1 MLLPR
6 LMALRYSR
14 GLSRPQST
22 MKPTPCPSCQ
32 QTMSKH
38 RFERLHHGEVI
49 LDLSYPCQ
57 GIWFDDFE
65 SVQITPG
72 GIIELFKL
80 LNEHRDDQ
88 HQPLRDPLQCPRC
101 REKLLHGIDHAK
113 HGGQFNYH
121 RCLQKHGRFTTFGQ
135 FMIEKGFVR
144 QLAPAEITAL
154 AARVGTIRCN
164 GCGAP
169 VDIRHN
175 HACTHCRAP
184 IAILDADAVEQAL
197 ARYQHAEIKR
207 TTVNVDALGDAIVM
221 REREKSRL
229 NREQPRGRIEDI
241 EVGDLLLS
249 GVELIWN
256 LVIRHKS

>member
-1 MLLPR
+1 MQPGW
-6 LMALRYSR
+6 MALRYSFA
-14 GLSRPQST
+14 LFWHSPT

-49 LDLSYPCQ
+49 LDLCYACQ

-80 LNEHRDDQ
+80 LNEHRDDLR
-88 HQPLRDPLQCPRC
+88 QPLRDPLHCPRC

-121 RCLQKHGRFTTFGQ
+121 RCLQKHGRFSTFGQ

-207 TTVNVDALGDAIVM
+207 TTINVDALGDAIVT
-221 REREKSRL
+221 REREKSRR

-249 GVELIWN
+249 GIELIWN
-256 LVIRHKS
+256 LVVRR